1 MVIKKFIVG
10 NMNEAMI
17 KMKQELGKDAVILS
31 QRKIRR
37 PGFKGLFAKKV
48 FEVTAC
54 VDNEAPK
61 EEPSSKSFEALKR
74 AMEFAKSNIER
85 NEKVEESSKQFVKN
99 ENIKYKRDNFNDGEY
114 ILKEVKEMK
123 DLVTSLATNISKN
136 EPSEEKI
143 KLQEFKEY
151 LMDLDIDKSVMEK
164 ILEEIKEGEDRE
176 LKLKEI
182 LREMLNVDVPSNN
195 GVMVLVGPTGVG
207 KTTTIAKLAGKL
219 SLVDKKKVG
228 LITIDTYRIGAVE
241 QLKTYGEIIN
251 IPFKVVMTPKE
262 MDDALKSMSNC
273 DVILVDTTGRSSKNI
288 MQISELR
295 SFIDKIEEKHVFL
308 VISSITKSKDIE
320 AILNGYS
327 SLNYSSLIIT
337 KLDETSSYGSI
348 LSITNKSNKNI
359 SYITTGQSVPDDIK
373 NPDQEELVRLIL
385 GEESVC

>member
-1 MVIKKFIVG
+1 MVIKKFIVS

-85 NEKVEESSKQFVKN
+85 NEKVEESSKQFVKD

>member
-1 MVIKKFIVG
+1 MVIKKFIVA
-10 NMNEAMI
+10 NMNEAMV

-31 QRKIRR
+31 QRKIKR

-54 VDNEAPK
+54 VDNEVPK
-61 EEPSSKSFEALKR
+61 EEPSSNSFEALKR

-85 NEKVEESSKQFVKN
+85 NEKAEENSQQFIKN
-99 ENIKYKRDNFNDGEY
+99 KNIEYKKDSIDGGEN

-123 DLVTSLATNISKN
+123 DLVTSLAINISKN
-136 EPSEEKI
+136 QLSEEEL

-151 LMDLDIDKSVMEK
+151 LIDLDIDKSVMEK
-164 ILEEIKEGEDRE
+164 ILEEIKLDDDKEI
-176 LKLKEI
+176 KLKEI
-182 LREMLNVDVPSNN
+182 LREMVKVDVPSNN

-219 SLVDKKKVG
+219 SLVNKKKVG

-262 MDDALKSMSNC
+262 MDEAVKSMSNC
-273 DVILVDTTGRSSKNI
+273 DVILVDTTGRSSKNM

-295 SFIDKIEEKHVFL
+295 SFVDKIEQKHVFL
-308 VISSITKSKDIE
+308 VISSITKSKDID
-320 AILNGYS
+320 AILKGYA

-373 NPDQEELVRLIL
+373 NPNQEELIRLIL
-385 GEESVC
+385 GEDSVC

>member
-37 PGFKGLFAKKV
+37 PGFKGLFAKKI

-61 EEPSSKSFEALKR
+61 EETSSKSFEALKR

-262 MDDALKSMSNC
+262 IDDALKSMSNC

-373 NPDQEELVRLIL
+373 NPDQEELVGLIL

>member
-288 MQISELR
+288 MQILELR

>member
-182 LREMLNVDVPSNN
+182 LRKMLNVDVPSNN

-373 NPDQEELVRLIL
+373 NPNQEELVRLIL